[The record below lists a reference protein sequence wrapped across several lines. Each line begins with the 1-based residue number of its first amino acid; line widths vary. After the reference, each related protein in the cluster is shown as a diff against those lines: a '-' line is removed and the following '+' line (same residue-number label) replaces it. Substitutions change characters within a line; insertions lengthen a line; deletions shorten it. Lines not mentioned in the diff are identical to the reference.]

1 MSFGDVLIRTAVLVE
16 IIIAGIGFA
25 FHIQKVITISTN
37 GYYFK
42 LLLSHI
48 YNIILYWYGKGYL

>member
-1 MSFGDVLIRTAVLVE
+1 MQVGNIKYVFDDALIRTAVLVE

-37 GYYFK
+37 RY
-42 LLLSHI
+42 
-48 YNIILYWYGKGYL
+48 